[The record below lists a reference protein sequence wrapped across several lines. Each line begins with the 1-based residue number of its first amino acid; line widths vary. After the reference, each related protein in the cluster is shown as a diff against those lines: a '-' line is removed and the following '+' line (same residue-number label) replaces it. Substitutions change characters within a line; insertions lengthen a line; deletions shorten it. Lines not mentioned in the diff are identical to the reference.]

1 MNSCIKSFFDNE
13 HEIARDVRNEYL
25 DLLRSG
31 ESGRKATRQVLDGF
45 SEEMEDGDAAESIV
59 WMALAVTQWEYGRLE
74 PRVKA
79 KALRAIKHGGDVL
92 TYPQDQQN
100 RRTKVLEKV
109 KTLLQSPQPPEKKIR
124 ILKPVEPLKTIEK
137 LWKPGQVVA
146 FRRESG
152 RYVLLLTEG
161 VYVHDYMGQIPHFV
175 PLKWEGAR
183 LPTMDRIAS
192 LKATDELIALYP
204 NKKGAAIPW
213 DRIQRLDLV
222 RDVTGIAQISE
233 DSVFC
238 EDGWSECQWNE
249 LDDEL

>member
-31 ESGRKATRQVLDGF
+31 ESGRKATPQVLDGF

-79 KALRAIKHGGDVL
+79 NALRAIKHGGDVL

-161 VYVHDYMGQIPHFV
+161 VYVHDYIGQIPHFV
-175 PLKWEGAR
+175 PLKWEGAK